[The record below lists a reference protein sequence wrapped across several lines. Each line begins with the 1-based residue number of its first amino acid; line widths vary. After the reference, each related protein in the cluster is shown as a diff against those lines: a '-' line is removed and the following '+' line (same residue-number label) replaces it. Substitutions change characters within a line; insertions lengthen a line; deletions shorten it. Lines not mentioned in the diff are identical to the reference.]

1 LANIDKTR
9 AVQDE
14 VHNFATLYVLVPDLL
29 LGFRFV
35 NLFPTSDLQYSQVG
49 RVKGVMQD
57 NIQRQMSNMES
68 AGVRTRRIDLLHF
81 HPIEKI
87 I

>member
-1 LANIDKTR
+1 M
-9 AVQDE
+9 QDE
-14 VHNFATLYVLVPDLL
+14 VHNFATLHVLHPDPC
-29 LGFRFV
+29 LGFSFV

-81 HPIEKI
+81 HPIEKFI
-87 I
+87 